1 MSSTEDLYN
10 EYLITSMVP
19 GFAPIEV
26 ERASGVTYYGSDGRE
41 YLDCFSGISVT
52 NAGNCHPKINAAAKE
67 QIDKLV
73 HCCTYV
79 YYNPRAGELAKRM
92 AEVTPG
98 RLKKSFFGSSGAE
111 AIEGAMRLAKHHTGK
126 SEIIALTHS
135 FHGRTNATLSITGN
149 SGRKISGGPYL
160 SGIAFAPAPHFYRCP
175 FGSTTEEECGERA
188 ASYLADVIKY
198 QTADN
203 VAAFV
208 AEPILGEGGI
218 ITPPANYFK
227 LVKEILEAN
236 DILFICDEVQTGF
249 GRSGK
254 FFAIEH
260 YGVDPDIMTTAK
272 GIADGF
278 PLSAFTATPEVG
290 DAFTVGSHLSTFGG
304 NPVSCAAAL
313 ANIDVMF
320 DEKLPEN
327 SAARGAQLTAG
338 LEKIRANN
346 KIVGD
351 VRGKG
356 LMIGIELVKDADKTP
371 AAAEAVE
378 VRRLC
383 REAGILVGVG
393 GSLGNVVRLQPP
405 LVITE
410 EECARVLETLETVLA
425 DTARAL

>member
-1 MSSTEDLYN
+1 MSTTEDLYN

-26 ERASGVTYYGSDGRE
+26 ERASGTKYYGTDGRE

-52 NAGNCHPKINAAAKE
+52 NAGSGHPKINAAAKE

-92 AEVTPG
+92 AEITPG
-98 RLKKSFFGSSGAE
+98 RLQKSFFGSSGAE
-111 AIEGAMRLAKHHTGK
+111 AIEGAMRLAKHYTGK
-126 SEIIALTHS
+126 NEILALTHS

-175 FGSTTEEECGERA
+175 FGSKTEEECGERA
-188 ASYLADVIKY
+188 ANYLADVIKY
-198 QTADN
+198 QTAGN

-218 ITPPANYFK
+218 ITPPSNYFK
-227 LVKEILEAN
+227 LVKEILEEN
-236 DILFICDEVQTGF
+236 DILFICDEVQSGF
-249 GRSGK
+249 GRTGK

-278 PLSAFTATPEVG
+278 PLSAFTATPEIG

-327 SAARGAQLTAG
+327 ATIRGAQLTAG
-338 LEKIRANN
+338 LEKIQANN
-346 KIVGD
+346 KLVGD

-371 AAAEAVE
+371 AAAEA
-378 VRRLC
+378 
-383 REAGILVGVG
+383 A
-393 GSLGNVVRLQPP
+393 
-405 LVITE
+405 
-410 EECARVLETLETVLA
+410 
-425 DTARAL
+425 